1 MYEDVIFSL
10 VFVRGRKIGDDLK
23 ADVNN
28 ECH

>member
-1 MYEDVIFSL
+1 MYEDVIFY
-10 VFVRGRKIGDDLK
+10 VTFVGGRKVGKDLK

>member
-10 VFVRGRKIGDDLK
+10 VFVGGRKIGDDLK

-28 ECH
+28 ECY

>member
-10 VFVRGRKIGDDLK
+10 VVVGGRKIGDDLK